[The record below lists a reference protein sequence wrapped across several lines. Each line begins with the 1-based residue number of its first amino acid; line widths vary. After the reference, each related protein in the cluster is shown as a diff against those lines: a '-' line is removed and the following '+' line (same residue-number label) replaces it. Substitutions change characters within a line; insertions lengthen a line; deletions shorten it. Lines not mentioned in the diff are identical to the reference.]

1 MSISKRIVRLVK
13 SDIHEI
19 LDCLED
25 PQAILSQAIRDMEDE
40 MRITQARSESLQS
53 ESQKIGTF
61 IARLESS
68 HAEAVAQIET
78 CFDSENETLVR
89 TFIRKRLELE
99 KRRKQLLETQAGIQK
114 ELSEC
119 QTRLKEQE
127 EKITSIKEKQDLFT
141 NYEKQSSASPAY
153 EEKWAVSEEQVEL
166 AILEERRKR
175 GATGRAI

>member
-1 MSISKRIVRLVK
+1 MSISKRIIRLVK

-40 MRITQARSESLQS
+40 IRNTQARLKSLESE
-53 ESQKIGTF
+53 EQKIATF
-61 IARLESS
+61 ISRLESS
-68 HAEAVAQIET
+68 HAEAVAQISS
-78 CFDSENETLVR
+78 CFDAENEVLVK

-99 KRRKQLLETQAGIQK
+99 KRRKQLLETQSGIKK
-114 ELSEC
+114 EVGEY
-119 QTRLKEQE
+119 QARLKEQE
-127 EKITSIKEKQDLFT
+127 EKVTSIKEKQDLFT
-141 NYEKQSSASPAY
+141 NFEKQSSASPAY

-175 GATGRAI
+175 SATEKTI